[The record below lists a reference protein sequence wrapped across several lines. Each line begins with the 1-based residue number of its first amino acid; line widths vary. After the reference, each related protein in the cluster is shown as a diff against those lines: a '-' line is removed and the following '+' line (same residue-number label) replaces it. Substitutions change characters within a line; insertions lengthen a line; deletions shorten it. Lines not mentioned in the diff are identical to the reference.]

1 MAKKEKEVTTE
12 HYLDVPAV
20 DVDVDAPQEDLT
32 AEDKERVAIAPVDEG
47 CETIEGRIARYEA
60 ELEKTEK
67 KTPQEIQLRAAIAE
81 LQWVKSL

>member
-1 MAKKEKEVTTE
+1 MAKKEKEVVTD

-20 DVDVDAPQEDLT
+20 DVDVDIPAADANDEL
-32 AEDKERVAIAPVDEG
+32 RVAAVPVDEG

-60 ELEKTEK
+60 ELEKTER

-81 LQWVKSL
+81 LQWVYSRR